1 MKRKENTMYKLLIV
15 DDEKHIA
22 DGLYRTFSSISDI
35 SLEVYRTYSA
45 PDALELFT
53 RYRMDILIT
62 DIDMPVTNGL
72 DLVSEIKKRWP
83 DCRTIILSGYSEFD
97 YAQTALS
104 YHCDYY
110 ILKSQGDEPLIDAV
124 TECIRRLEQASREKS
139 WTRQL
144 ESELQ
149 RVRPMLQQTFL
160 NNLLKSPSV
169 PAPEAA
175 RCMEDARELGLSL
188 YEEKP
193 FFLVGCRLDR
203 PPIGGG
209 PTELP
214 SSLIEIHIIFQN
226 CLTQRAICTPIFS
239 DEPQYLL
246 WLIQSTTDEPDASFY
261 AFINGSAEN
270 FYYCM
275 RNREISLSLLLDPS
289 PFSFGQFSAYGR
301 KMLFLL
307 KYRMGK
313 NEEMVLSNTDFYTEA
328 AAAPDYERLLQ
339 QLQQLEFCLAREN
352 ADSFLGLLENLLR
365 PSVPYGSEQ
374 QAFLL
379 NNLKTL
385 FLNTL
390 YKTGRQNDFL
400 KDFRTMSIFYEPC
413 EKDASSLSENLYR
426 VGCWLIETQDEERS
440 RRYNR
445 TLHTIHTYIREHLN
459 EEITLTTL
467 AEQVYLNPVYL
478 SHIYKQLTGQKLGT
492 YITGQR
498 IERAKELLAEPELKI
513 NEIGYRVGY
522 ESSPHF
528 SRTFK
533 KVVGIT
539 PAEYRKKYFVSGLQ
553 E

>member
-1 MKRKENTMYKLLIV
+1 MYKLLIV
-15 DDEKHIA
+15 DDERHIA

-35 SLEVYRTYSA
+35 SLEVYRTYSS
-45 PDALELFT
+45 PEALELFT

-97 YAQTALS
+97 YAQTALA
-104 YHCDYY
+104 YHCDFY

-124 TECIRRLEQASREKS
+124 SECILRLERDSREKN
-139 WTRQL
+139 WTKQL
-144 ESELQ
+144 ENELQ

-160 NNLLKSPSV
+160 NNLLKSPST
-169 PAPEAA
+169 PDSEISC
-175 RCMEDARELGLSL
+175 CMDDAQRLGLSL
-188 YEEKP
+188 CEEKP

-203 PPIGGG
+203 PPLAASPI
-209 PTELP
+209 ELP
-214 SSLIEIHIIFQN
+214 SSLIEIHVIFQN
-226 CLTQRAICTPIFS
+226 CLAQRAICTPIFS
-239 DEPQYLL
+239 DDPQYLL
-246 WLIQSTTDEPDASFY
+246 WLIQSATDEPADSFCS
-261 AFINGSAEN
+261 FINGSAEK
-270 FYYCM
+270 FHYCM
-275 RNREISLSLLLDPS
+275 RNREISLSLLLEPS
-289 PFSFGQFSAYGR
+289 PFSFGQFAAYGR

-313 NEEMVLSNTDFYTEA
+313 NEEMVLSNTDFYAVTA
-328 AAAPDYERLLQ
+328 AASDYERLLQ
-339 QLQQLEFCLAREN
+339 QLQQLEFCLVREN
-352 ADSFLGLLENLLR
+352 ADSFLGLLESLLR
-365 PSVPYGSEQ
+365 PTVPYGSEQ

-379 NNLKTL
+379 NNLRTL
-385 FLNTL
+385 FLNTI
-390 YKTGRQNDFL
+390 YNTGRQNDIL
-400 KDFRTMSIFYEPC
+400 ESFRSMSIFYEPY
-413 EKDASSLSENLYR
+413 EKGASSLSETLYR
-426 VGCWLIETQDEERS
+426 VGGWLMETQDEERT
-440 RRYNR
+440 RRYNK
-445 TLHTIHTYIREHLN
+445 TLQTIHTYIQEHLN
-459 EEITLTTL
+459 EEITLTAL

-498 IERAKELLAEPELKI
+498 IERAKELLAEPALKI
-513 NEIGYRVGY
+513 NEIGFQVGY

-539 PAEYRKKYFVSGLQ
+539 PAEYRRKFFVSGLQ

>member
-1 MKRKENTMYKLLIV
+1 MYKLLIV

-22 DGLYRTFSSISDI
+22 DGLYRTFSSVSDI

-45 PDALELFT
+45 GDALHLFT

-62 DIDMPVTNGL
+62 DIDMPVTSGL
-72 DLVSEIKKRWP
+72 DLISEIKKRWP

-97 YAQTALS
+97 YAQTALA
-104 YHCDYY
+104 YHCDFN

-124 TECIRRLEQASREKS
+124 SECILRLERDSREKN
-139 WTRQL
+139 WTKQL
-144 ESELQ
+144 ENELQ

-160 NNLLKSPSV
+160 NNLLNSPAVSDS
-169 PAPEAA
+169 EIS
-175 RCMEDARELGLSL
+175 RCMEDARRLSLSL

-203 PPIGGG
+203 PPLAKSPIG
-209 PTELP
+209 LP
-214 SSLIEIHIIFQN
+214 SSLIEIHVIFQN
-226 CLTQRAICTPIFS
+226 CLTQRAICTPVFS
-239 DEPQYLL
+239 DDPQYLL
-246 WLIQSTTDEPDASFY
+246 WLIQSATDEPADSFC

-270 FYYCM
+270 FHYCM
-275 RNREISLSLLLDPS
+275 RNREISLSLLLEPT
-289 PFSFGQFSAYGR
+289 PFSFGQFPAFGR

-313 NEEMVLSNTDFYTEA
+313 NEEMVLSNTDFYAVTA
-328 AAAPDYERLLQ
+328 AASDYEQLLQ
-339 QLQQLEFCLAREN
+339 KLQQLEFYLVREN
-352 ADSFLGLLENLLR
+352 ADSFLGLLESLLE
-365 PSVPYGSEQ
+365 PSASYSREQ
-374 QAFLL
+374 LAFLL

-385 FLNTL
+385 FLNTI

-400 KDFRTMSIFYEPC
+400 ENFQSMSVFYEPC
-413 EKDASSLSENLYR
+413 EKSGASLSETLYR
-426 VGCWLIETQDEERS
+426 VGCWLMETQDEERT

-445 TLHTIHTYIREHLN
+445 TLQTIHAYIREHLH
-459 EEITLTTL
+459 EEITLTSL

-492 YITGQR
+492 YITCQR

-513 NEIGYRVGY
+513 NEIGFRVGY

-533 KVVGIT
+533 KLVGIT
-539 PAEYRKKYFVSGLQ
+539 PAEYRRKFFVSGLQ

>member
-1 MKRKENTMYKLLIV
+1 MYKLLIV

-45 PDALELFT
+45 RGALELFT

-62 DIDMPVTNGL
+62 DIDMPVVSGL
-72 DLVSEIKKRWP
+72 DLISEIKKRWP
-83 DCRTIILSGYSEFD
+83 DCRTIILSGYGEFD
-97 YAQTALS
+97 YAQTALA

-124 TECIRRLEQASREKS
+124 AECIRRLERDSREKN
-139 WTRQL
+139 WTKLL
-144 ESELQ
+144 ENELQ
-149 RVRPMLQQTFL
+149 RARPMLQQTFL
-160 NNLLKSPSV
+160 NNLLKSPSPPV
-169 PAPEAA
+169 SEMS
-175 RCMEDARELGLSL
+175 RCLEDARRLGLTL
-188 YEEKP
+188 CEEKP

-203 PPIGGG
+203 PLQVGSLA
-209 PTELP
+209 ELP
-214 SSLIEIHIIFQN
+214 SSLIEIHVIFQN
-226 CLTQRAICTPIFS
+226 CLTQRAICTPVFS
-239 DEPQYLL
+239 DDPQYLL
-246 WLIQSTTDEPDASFY
+246 WLIQSATDEPDASFY

-270 FYYCM
+270 FHYCM

-289 PFSFGQFSAYGR
+289 PFPFGQFSAYGR

-313 NEEMVLSNTDFYTEA
+313 NEEMVLSNTDFYAEA

-352 ADSFLGLLENLLR
+352 ADSFLDLLKDLLH
-365 PSVPYGSEQ
+365 PPVPYGSEQ
-374 QAFLL
+374 QAFLF

-385 FLNTL
+385 FQNTL

-400 KDFRTMSIFYEPC
+400 KSFRSMSVFYEPC
-413 EKDASSLSENLYR
+413 EKDASSLSESLYR
-426 VGCWLIETQDEERS
+426 VGCWLVETQDEERS

-445 TLHTIHTYIREHLN
+445 TLQTIHTYIQEHLD
-459 EEITLTTL
+459 EEITLTAL

-498 IERAKELLAEPELKI
+498 IERAKELLARPELKI
-513 NEIGYRVGY
+513 NEIGYKVGY

-539 PAEYRKKYFVSGLQ
+539 PAEYRKKFFISGLQ